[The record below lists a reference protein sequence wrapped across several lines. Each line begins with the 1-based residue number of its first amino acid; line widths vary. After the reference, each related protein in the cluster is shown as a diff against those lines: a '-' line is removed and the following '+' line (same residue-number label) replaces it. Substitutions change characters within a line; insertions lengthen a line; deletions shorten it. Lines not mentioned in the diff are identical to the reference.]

1 MQATSVDAIGLIRE
15 IYGNIDT
22 DPSTLKDTSLLT
34 RGILAPLNADVQ
46 FLNILATEMMGTLP
60 PSGGG
65 LFEME
70 YLSADDVGADDHVNA
85 SVYPPEF
92 LNMQASN
99 CL

>member
-1 MQATSVDAIGLIRE
+1 MQATSVDAVGLIRE

-65 LFEME
+65 LSEME

-92 LNMQASN
+92 LNMQVSN